1 MKIKNSISGVATQK
15 LKRKRGQHKKD
26 MLCFVHNKQVCE
38 EGVRDGVLLLSTTEM
53 GEFLTE
59 AKPVIYSIA
68 CHKNRKAERMKLQ
81 RQHYKSIKA
90 IFDVHKLKDDPKIKL
105 KKEVYDRITKRESLQ
120 SCCLIFSVFIDLC
133 SILEEFGSA

>member
-38 EGVRDGVLLLSTTEM
+38 EGVRDGVVLLSTTEM

-120 SCCLIFSVFIDLC
+120 SCCLICSVFIDLC